1 MTIIIRFNLK
11 IAQFCLPLFG
21 LFYRQEYIYKKLSS
35 TSKSGLWPNRPSH
48 TVKKIQTQRIGQ
60 ITLGCQPLPFLMFH
74 YGCVPDDDDD
84 PDQDHSDHG
93 RSSEPMNPCPEWIHR
108 FIHSK
113 ERSHYMCNQ
122 KNQVAQ
128 QATYNSIRALFDQRN
143 NQTNCG
149 GKSNT
154 ATI

>member
-1 MTIIIRFNLK
+1 MTIVIRFNLK
-11 IAQFCLPLFG
+11 ISQFCLPLFG
-21 LFYRQEYIYKKLSS
+21 LFYRQDKKLSS

-48 TVKKIQTQRIGQ
+48 TVKKIQTQRIEQ
-60 ITLGCQPLPFLMFH
+60 ITLGYQPLPFLMFH
-74 YGCVPDDDDD
+74 YGCVPDDDDDD

-108 FIHSK
+108 FISSQRN
-113 ERSHYMCNQ
+113 EAIICAIRRTRSRSGQ
-122 KNQVAQ
+122 PR
-128 QATYNSIRALFDQRN
+128 ILALFDRRN

>member
-11 IAQFCLPLFG
+11 ISQFCLPLFG
-21 LFYRQEYIYKKLSS
+21 LFYRQEYMYKKLSS

-108 FIHSK
+108 FISSQRN
-113 ERSHYMCNQ
+113 EAIICAIRRTRSHRRPP
-122 KNQVAQ
+122 
-128 QATYNSIRALFDQRN
+128 SIRALFDQRN